1 MIIIRY
7 QPIPNF
13 VTEIDLFLVTQV
25 LHTQANW
32 YNAYTFIHFFRF
44 LFTQA
49 KYFHASTIILHGDY
63 FVAICDSDALG
74 KDSSILLGQFH

>member
-7 QPIPNF
+7 QPLPNF
-13 VTEIDLFLVTQV
+13 VTEIVLFLVTQV

-32 YNAYTFIHFFRF
+32 YNAYTFFRF

-49 KYFHASTIILHGDY
+49 KYFHASTIIIHGDY
-63 FVAICDSDALG
+63 FVAICASYLEY
-74 KDSSILLGQFH
+74 I